1 MAENKNSFE
10 DSLTNLALIVDGVQK
25 LFPRSKSV
33 LIYELNQDDFNYV
46 KSNFRNLKIDDT
58 QIKIDISG
66 TEIVFILENS
76 YKEEPI
82 VVEEEEKEEEK
93 EEEIKETFFSKLKNL
108 LTSKKSS

>member
-1 MAENKNSFE
+1 MSENKNSFE
-10 DSLTNLALIVDGVQK
+10 DSLANLALIVDGTQK

-82 VVEEEEKEEEK
+82 VVEEEKE

-108 LTSKKSS
+108 LSSKKSS

>member
-10 DSLTNLALIVDGVQK
+10 DSLTNLALIVDGAQK

-46 KSNFRNLKIDDT
+46 RSNFRNLKIDDT

-82 VVEEEEKEEEK
+82 VVEEEKKE

>member
-10 DSLTNLALIVDGVQK
+10 DSLTNLALIIDGVQK

-46 KSNFRNLKIDDT
+46 KFNFRNLKIDDT
-58 QIKIDISG
+58 QIKIEISG

-76 YKEEPI
+76 YKEELI
-82 VVEEEEKEEEK
+82 IVEEEKKEEKVE
-93 EEEIKETFFSKLKNL
+93 ETFFSKLKNL
-108 LTSKKSS
+108 FTSKKSS

>member
-10 DSLTNLALIVDGVQK
+10 DSLTNLALIVDGAQK

-82 VVEEEEKEEEK
+82 VVEEEKKE

>member
-10 DSLTNLALIVDGVQK
+10 DSLTNLALIVDGAQK

-82 VVEEEEKEEEK
+82 VVEEKKE

>member
-1 MAENKNSFE
+1 MAENQNSFE
-10 DSLTNLALIVDGVQK
+10 DSLGKLALIVDGIQG

-33 LIYELNQDDFNYV
+33 LIYELNQIDFNFV

-82 VVEEEEKEEEK
+82 MIEEEI
-93 EEEIKETFFSKLKNL
+93 IKETFFSKLRKL
-108 LTSKKSS
+108 FTSKKSS

>member
-1 MAENKNSFE
+1 MENHPCVNATNIRLGSLIRYIEHNDKFRMA
-10 DSLTNLALIVDGVQK
+10 IVCSHK
-25 LFPRSKSV
+25 CTE
-33 LIYELNQDDFNYV
+33 IYDFNYV

-82 VVEEEEKEEEK
+82 VVEEETE